1 MANLFRS
8 LSFTKRQGDPM
19 MVRARFGGVCLTGF
33 LIGLAAPLSA
43 QSLDPRAPAHL
54 APGENRGTLDCMVG
68 PQYWSFKY
76 SKGAGKLDVRF
87 SSMGLFGNPTTAT
100 MNVTVSDVGH
110 AWTFTKA
117 VTSRGA
123 AAVVDMPAT
132 FSEPG
137 EAVVELATN
146 GTCLV
151 RAGGDYAI
159 TATGPAIA
167 YSVAAVGSSAPIG
180 RDRIVGTYSVMVCAP
195 DFDCQS
201 SLAIHFDDNGSVR
214 TTDGHTGTWT
224 VFDPDSRIY
233 SVVMG
238 GDRWSLKLVPGR
250 GLFNTN
256 DLSVVVFQSVRPR

>member
-1 MANLFRS
+1 MKLRS
-8 LSFTKRQGDPM
+8 Q
-19 MVRARFGGVCLTGF
+19 FGSVCLTGF
-33 LIGLAAPLSA
+33 LIGLVSPLSA
-43 QSLDPRAPAHL
+43 QSLDPGAPAHL

-68 PQYWSFKY
+68 PQYWSFKH

-100 MNVTVSDVGH
+100 MNVIVSDVGH
-110 AWTFTKA
+110 TWTFTKT

-132 FSEPG
+132 FPEPG

-159 TATGPAIA
+159 TASGPAIE
-167 YSVAAVGSSAPIG
+167 YSVAAAGSSAPSG

-201 SLAIHFDDNGSVR
+201 SLAIHFDDNGTVR